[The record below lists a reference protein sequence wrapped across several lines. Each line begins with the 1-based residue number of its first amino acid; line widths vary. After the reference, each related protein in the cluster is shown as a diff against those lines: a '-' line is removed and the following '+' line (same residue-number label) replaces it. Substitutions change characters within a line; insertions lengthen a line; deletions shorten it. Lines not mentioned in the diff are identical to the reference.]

1 MSFKGMTTPTRDDVN
16 ISLNLKEEHVTE
28 YTTVFP
34 ATVSEQ
40 NPLQIHLN
48 QTGGPSHSHQLSKP
62 QGIPS
67 KPHDPEEW

>member
-40 NPLQIHLN
+40 NSLQIHLN
-48 QTGGPSHSHQLSKP
+48 QTGEPSHSYQLSKP
-62 QGIPS
+62 QAIPS